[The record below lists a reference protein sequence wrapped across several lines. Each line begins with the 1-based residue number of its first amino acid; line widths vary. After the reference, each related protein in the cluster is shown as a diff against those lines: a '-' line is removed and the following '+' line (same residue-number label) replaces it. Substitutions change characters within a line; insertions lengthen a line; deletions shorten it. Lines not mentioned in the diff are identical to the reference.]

1 MHASTI
7 IPGYFAAKFSP
18 KFFQVHFV
26 TSLHLQ
32 TVADIDGYV
41 IKNSELPEL
50 ALRVSSPNSDEEHQS
65 T

>member
-1 MHASTI
+1 MLKL
-7 IPGYFAAKFSP
+7 IPGYFAAKFSLS
-18 KFFQVHFV
+18 FFQLHFV
-26 TSLHLQ
+26 SSLQ
-32 TVADIDGYV
+32 TVADTDGYV